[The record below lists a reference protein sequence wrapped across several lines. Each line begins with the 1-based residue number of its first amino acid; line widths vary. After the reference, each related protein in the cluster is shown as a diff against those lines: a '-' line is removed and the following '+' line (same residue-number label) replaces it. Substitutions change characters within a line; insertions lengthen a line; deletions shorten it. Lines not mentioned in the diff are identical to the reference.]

1 MTLYERLD
9 TRINLQ
15 NLLSARAIAGGLI
28 AWAMRIDSRISVLEE
43 AKKSQEIRD
52 TLQDT
57 ESNRR
62 QDQILM
68 AVKDLGA
75 KVDRIGSRR

>member
-15 NLLSARAIAGGLI
+15 NLLSALAIAGGLI